1 MVGVKWK
8 YVEANAAAYYYH
20 GLILDEG
27 NIEKFHGMAV
37 AALQAADEYFKES
50 KKACEAFN
58 AAPHLSRNPPLW
70 GTMKYLSEKIPKD
83 ASSKVRIKRDL
94 YSHEK
99 IMETAPTLPNFALA
113 LKPEKFQLPPV
124 DPSWNMEHMNKG
136 SNQLRNDRI

>member
-1 MVGVKWK
+1 
-8 YVEANAAAYYYH
+8 
-20 GLILDEG
+20 
-27 NIEKFHGMAV
+27 MAV

-50 KKACEAFN
+50 KACEAFN
-58 AAPHLSRNPPLW
+58 AAPPLSRNPPLW

-99 IMETAPTLPNFALA
+99 IMEIAPTLPNFALA
-113 LKPEKFQLPPV
+113 LKPEKFQRPPV

-136 SNQLRNDRI
+136 SNQLRNDKI

>member
-1 MVGVKWK
+1 MF
-8 YVEANAAAYYYH
+8 VESHGDPQAYCFLYAIY
-20 GLILDEG
+20 
-27 NIEKFHGMAV
+27 
-37 AALQAADEYFKES
+37 LQAQDNIMNLPLLNGWGE
-50 KKACEAFN
+50 ACEAFN

-83 ASSKVRIKRDL
+83 ASSKVRIKRDQ